1 MTQAVA
7 MKLDELVAK
16 DSWSA
21 DDFKVL
27 VAEVTN
33 SPDAVRKLRQL
44 LQDVQQAN
52 PEPKG
57 AAAVKVGMLQYLLC
71 RFHEALATLA
81 SATDNKERRYFQA
94 MCCKHLRQYDKAVEE
109 LERARDKGFD
119 AASVDSQMVEVKAM
133 AGDIEGAAKL
143 LNKLNASALGGRHAY
158 LRGLIEELSGRAEK
172 AADMYEEALS
182 VDENNAEAA
191 FRLAYYLDLHGEEE
205 EAIELY
211 KSCIAHPP
219 VYSSALMNLAI
230 LMEDSGR
237 YEASMQYLRRI
248 LAINPN
254 HPRARLFQ
262 KDVDASR
269 TMFYDEDQA
278 KRMAKRNAVLDIPV
292 TDFELSVRARNCL
305 KKMNVRTLGDL
316 VRTSEAELL
325 AYKNFGET
333 SLKEIKDMLSAKGLR
348 LGQAAEEPSLLS
360 MMSAP
365 DEVPVAKPAANE
377 GVRSVPIT
385 QVEFSIR
392 ARKALESLK
401 IVTMGDLASRS
412 EAELLSC
419 KNFGQTSLNE
429 IIQRLGEY
437 GLRLREA

>member
-21 DDFKVL
+21 DDFKAL

-81 SATDNKERRYFQA
+81 GATDNKERRYFQA
-94 MCCKHLRQYDKAVEE
+94 MCYKHLRQYDKAVEE

-133 AGDIEGAAKL
+133 AGDIDGSAKL
-143 LNKLNASALGGRHAY
+143 LNQLNASSLGGRHAY

-348 LGQAAEEPSLLS
+348 LGQATEEPSLLS
-360 MMSAP
+360 MTSAP
-365 DEVPVAKPAANE
+365 DEAPVAKPAANE